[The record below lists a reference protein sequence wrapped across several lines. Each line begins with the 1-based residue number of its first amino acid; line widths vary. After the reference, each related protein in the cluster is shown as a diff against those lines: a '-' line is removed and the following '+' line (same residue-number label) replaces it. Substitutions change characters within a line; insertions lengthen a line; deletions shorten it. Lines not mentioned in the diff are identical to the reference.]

1 MANSSTSFI
10 NLLASQGVID
20 LDSSEP
26 PCVSSQGVASQC
38 FDEATVKERR
48 KWSPKEDIILIG
60 AWLNT
65 SKDPIVS
72 NEQKDLAFWKR
83 IVENYNSSPL
93 LVGTIPRELGQVK
106 QRWARINDLV
116 CKFSGSYEMA
126 LREQRSGQ
134 NDNDVMKAA
143 LEIFF
148 NDKGF
153 KFNLEHAWRELR
165 HDVKWCSTFLGKDS
179 GKDKRK
185 IGASDAGGSVTE
197 PQERPIGAKAAKAAG
212 KRKKIGKEEEL
223 GQLKDLMETKRQISN
238 QSLLASLAAK
248 TEPLSDM
255 EEALKI
261 KLMSE
266 ML

>member
-10 NLLASQGVID
+10 NLLASQGIID

-26 PCVSSQGVASQC
+26 PFVSSEGVASQC
-38 FDEATVKERR
+38 SDEATVKERR
-48 KWSPKEDIILIG
+48 KWTPKEDIILIG

-72 NEQKDLAFWKR
+72 NEQKGLPFWKR
-83 IVENYNSSPL
+83 ILDNYNSSL
-93 LVGTIPRELGQVK
+93 LVVGTIPRELGQVK
-106 QRWARINDLV
+106 QRWARINDVV
-116 CKFSGSYEMA
+116 CKFCGSYEMA
-126 LREQRSGQ
+126 QREQRSGQ

-165 HDVKWCSTFLGKDS
+165 HDVKWCSTSLGKDN
-179 GKDKRK
+179 GKDNRK
-185 IGASDAGGSVTE
+185 TGASDAGGSVIE
-197 PQERPIGAKAAKAAG
+197 PQERPIGVKAAKAAG
-212 KRKKIGKEEEL
+212 KRKKLGKEEEL
-223 GQLKDLMETKRQISN
+223 GQLKDLMETKKQISD
-238 QSLLASLAAK
+238 QSLLASLFAK
-248 TEPLSDM
+248 TDPLTEM
-255 EEALKI
+255 EIALKM
-261 KLMSE
+261 KLMSQ

>member
-1 MANSSTSFI
+1 MANPPSFV

-26 PCVSSQGVASQC
+26 LCFSSQCS
-38 FDEATVKERR
+38 DESTVKERR

-72 NEQKDLAFWKR
+72 NEQKAGAFWKK
-83 IVENYNSSPL
+83 IVEYYNSSPL
-93 LVGTIPRELGQVK
+93 LVGTIPTEVGQCK

-116 CKFSGSYEMA
+116 CKFSGCYEMA
-126 LREQRSGQ
+126 LREQSSGQ
-134 NDNDVMKAA
+134 NDNDVMKSV
-143 LEIFF
+143 LDIFY
-148 NDKGF
+148 NDQNI

-165 HDVKWCSTFLGKDS
+165 HDVKWCSTYLEKDS
-179 GKDKRK
+179 GKEKRK
-185 IGASDAGGSVTE
+185 TVDSADV
-197 PQERPIGAKAAKAAG
+197 KAAKASG
-212 KRKKIGKEEEL
+212 KRKKSGKEEEL
-223 GQLKDLMETKRQISN
+223 AQLEGMMEIKKQISKQN
-238 QSLLASLAAK
+238 LFDRLLAK
-248 TEPLSDM
+248 TDPLSEM
-255 EEALKI
+255 ELALKM

>member
-38 FDEATVKERR
+38 SDEATVKERR
-48 KWSPKEDIILIG
+48 KWSPKEDIIFIG

-72 NEQKDLAFWKR
+72 NKQKGLAFWKR
-83 IVENYNSSPL
+83 IVKNYNSSPL

-126 LREQRSGQ
+126 LREQISGQ

-165 HDVKWCSTFLGKDS
+165 HDVKWCSTFLGKDN

-185 IGASDAGGSVTE
+185 TGASDAGGSVTE
-197 PQERPIGAKAAKAAG
+197 PQERPIGVKAAKAAG

-223 GQLKDLMETKRQISN
+223 GQLKDLMETKRKISN
-238 QSLLASLAAK
+238 QSLLASLLAK
-248 TEPLSDM
+248 TDPLTEM
-255 EEALKI
+255 ELALKM